1 MLTFKYLPH
10 REIRDLSSEE
20 RIDMILKYVKE
31 HEIVLLEGTLRP
43 EEETNLIAK
52 TMESIGESFKGIEI
66 SVIHPKHRDQTFSE
80 KLRTKI
86 ADLLLG
92 DSYGFTLVGSA
103 DVIKEITQDPNK
115 LQFFAEDI
123 KKKDDE

>member
-1 MLTFKYLPH
+1 MLTFKYIPH
-10 REIRDLSSEE
+10 HKIKNLSSDE
-20 RIDMILKYVKE
+20 RIEMILDYVKE

-52 TMESIGESFKGIEI
+52 TMESIGDSFKGIEI
-66 SVIHPKHRDQTFSE
+66 SVIHPRNRNQSFSE
-80 KLRTKI
+80 KLRTTV

-103 DVIKEITQDPNK
+103 DVIKEITQDPDK
-115 LQFFAEDI
+115 LQFFAEDVSVE
-123 KKKDDE
+123 KDE